1 MGLIEPQKAFRDE
14 LSSLHALFV
23 GETRQLLLIFF
34 RLDVPSQLFA
44 TTDSRQPNC
53 KPLAP
58 PRSLILIYSTAFY
71 RAPFT
76 GAAVNAVAS
85 RNKIRAKAQSN
96 QKP

>member
-23 GETRQLLLIFF
+23 GETRQLLLIFSVGCF
-34 RLDVPSQLFA
+34 RRDSSQRP
-44 TTDSRQPNC
+44 DSRQPNR

-71 RAPFT
+71 RAPFA